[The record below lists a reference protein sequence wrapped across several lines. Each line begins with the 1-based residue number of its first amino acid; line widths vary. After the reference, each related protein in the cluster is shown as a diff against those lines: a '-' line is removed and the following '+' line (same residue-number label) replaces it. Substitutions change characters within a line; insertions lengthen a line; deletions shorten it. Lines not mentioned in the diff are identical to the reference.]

1 MTKILNP
8 IELRRER
15 IAKPRPVCLAACT
28 PTLLLCKSMFL
39 TIKLKLLKKKK
50 SSLTDAGISFSNLF
64 CICITK
70 FISIFLRLERRR
82 KGTRPAWP
90 ASLTKAS
97 PQTMSSENRKL
108 VRIFVI
114 KKIKFQYLTLSRA
127 KFTVYQWWD
136 LKLYRVA
143 ILVAD
148 TPPMQLHR
156 SNPIYTTPTLYN
168 PICVLYFVQSPHL

>member
-28 PTLLLCKSMFL
+28 PTLLLCKSIFL
-39 TIKLKLLKKKK
+39 TTKLKLLNKKK
-50 SSLTDAGISFSNLF
+50 SSLIDAGTSFTPLF
-64 CICITK
+64 CISITN

-108 VRIFVI
+108 VRIRGGCPHWFWMSNVCERHHGKLIFVI
-114 KKIKFQYLTLSRA
+114 KKLNFNT
-127 KFTVYQWWD
+127 
-136 LKLYRVA
+136 
-143 ILVAD
+143 
-148 TPPMQLHR
+148 
-156 SNPIYTTPTLYN
+156 
-168 PICVLYFVQSPHL
+168 